1 MTDCI
6 FCKIAAGNI
15 PANIVFQNE
24 EVLAFRDLNPQ
35 APTHILVIPKKH
47 IATTNDITAADAALI
62 GSMYL
67 AAKHIAKDEGIADS
81 GYRTVM
87 NCNRGAGQTVFH
99 IHLHVLGGRP
109 MGWPP
114 G

>member
-6 FCKIAAGNI
+6 FCKIAKGEI
-15 PANIVFQNE
+15 PANVVFQND

-47 IATTNDITAADAALI
+47 IATTNDITSADEALI
-62 GSMYL
+62 GKMLL
-67 AAKHIAKDEGIADS
+67 AAKQVAKEEDIAES

-99 IHLHVLGGRP
+99 IHLHVLGGRA